1 MDIIENIYLKN
12 NFPGYETLYKLVK
25 AENDTIKKK
34 DIKFFLENQ
43 KEYELL
49 KVKIKKKKKA
59 GHITA
64 AYYKHYAQMDIFD
77 LSKYVGSNKNYKK
90 ILV

>member
-25 AENDTIKKK
+25 AENS
-34 DIKFFLENQ
+34 IKFFLENQ

-49 KVKIKKKKKA
+49 KVKIKKKKKS

-64 AYYKHYAQMDIFD
+64 AYYKHMAQMDIFFFYTPF
-77 LSKYVGSNKNYKK
+77 S
-90 ILV
+90 I